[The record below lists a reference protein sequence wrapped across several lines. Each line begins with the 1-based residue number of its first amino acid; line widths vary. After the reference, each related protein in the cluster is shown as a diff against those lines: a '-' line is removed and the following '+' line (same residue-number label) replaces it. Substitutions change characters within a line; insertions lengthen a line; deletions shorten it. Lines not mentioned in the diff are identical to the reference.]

1 MTSRFLSFL
10 PLVGALLLA
19 ACGPAS
25 RTDVLLD
32 DVESYI
38 NEAPDSARAVLRAM
52 DAGVLQTKRLR
63 ARHAL
68 LRTMA
73 QNKCYDDI
81 TISGLLEPAAW
92 YEYHGTPDERLKYWM
107 YRGRIQ
113 QAKGQNNAAAVSF
126 SRAESYV
133 DKAKDKHT
141 VGLLYLSI
149 QGIYEGAFNQAK
161 AQEYSEKA
169 IELFKQIDDPLTG
182 PSLGRLAKVY
192 FDQQKMAQADSVYL
206 EAMPYFEVVPAL
218 APSYLSDYAQ
228 MKVLQ
233 PKKDPEGAIALLD
246 RYRELTGSFTVQE
259 AGAYAYALELLGR
272 RKASDAYIPELRNV
286 SGENAYTARMWLTRI
301 DVAREDYKTAF
312 WEQADNYKQETGY
325 IQKALEDSIG
335 QTLREEADRKATD
348 YEVKLRMT
356 LILAGGI
363 FFALLSAFLLLLLH
377 KGKIE
382 AERNRLVDLREQ
394 MQNDLDRV
402 QEENAKKE
410 LLLSGQEDRI
420 REMEEHVA
428 RERERF
434 TRDRVCRLRQLGELR
449 STFWWRERGGM
460 READAIQRIKKEFS
474 YVFQTDND
482 GAELIQNLDEEL
494 NGAVS
499 QLRDNLRLGRKPKEV
514 LFLCCCILDLEPEM
528 IAEIMDTSKAN
539 VYEKR
544 SRLRARVRELGD
556 PVMDV
561 LIAKNTTA

>member
-1 MTSRFLSFL
+1 MAFRFLNFL
-10 PLVGALLLA
+10 SLVGALLLA

-25 RTDVLLD
+25 RTDALLD

-63 ARHAL
+63 ARYSL

-73 QNKCYDDI
+73 QDKCYDDI
-81 TISGLLEPAAW
+81 TVPGLLDDAAW
-92 YEYHGTPDERLKYWM
+92 FEHHGTPDEQLKYWM
-107 YRGRIQ
+107 YLGRIQ
-113 QAKGQNNAAAVSF
+113 QTKGQHNEAAVSF
-126 SRAESYV
+126 SLAESYTGM
-133 DKAKDKHT
+133 AQDKHT
-141 VGLLYLSI
+141 IGLLYLAI
-149 QGIYEGAFNQAK
+149 QSIYEGVFNQAK

-182 PSLGRLAKVY
+182 PSLGMLARVY
-192 FDQQKMAQADSVYL
+192 LDQQKWTQADSVYQ
-206 EAMPYFEVVPAL
+206 EAIPYFEVVPAL

-233 PKKDPEGAIALLD
+233 PKKDPDGAIALLD
-246 RYRELTGSFTVQE
+246 RYLELTGSFTVQE
-259 AGAYAYALELLGR
+259 VGAYAYALELLGR
-272 RKASDAYIPELRNV
+272 RKASDAYISELRKV
-286 SGENAYTARMWLTRI
+286 SGEDSYAARVWLVRI
-301 DVAREDYKTAF
+301 DVARDDFKAAF
-312 WEQADNYKQETGY
+312 WEQADNYRQEKGY
-325 IQKALEDSIG
+325 IQKALEDSIA
-335 QTLREEADRKATD
+335 QTLREEADRKATAF
-348 YEVKLRMT
+348 EMKLRMT
-356 LILAGGI
+356 LIFAGGI
-363 FFALLSAFLLLLLH
+363 FFALLSAFLLLLMR

-382 AERNRLVDLREQ
+382 AERNRLVDIREQ

-402 QEENAKKE
+402 QEENAQKE
-410 LLLSGQEDRI
+410 QLLSGQEDRI

-428 RERERF
+428 REREKF
-434 TRDRVCRLRQLGELR
+434 TRDRVSRLRQLGELR

-460 READAIQRIKKEFS
+460 REVDAIQRIKKEFS

-482 GAELIQNLDEEL
+482 GEALVRHLDVEL

-499 QLRDNLRLGRKPKEV
+499 RLRDSLRLCGKPKEV

-544 SRLRARVRELGD
+544 SRLRARVRDLGD
-556 PVMDV
+556 PLLAV
-561 LIAKNTTA
+561 LIAKNTTI

>member
-1 MTSRFLSFL
+1 MTSRFLNFL

-25 RTDVLLD
+25 RTDALLN

-38 NEAPDSARAVLRAM
+38 NEAPDSARAVL
-52 DAGVLQTKRLR
+52 DSIDVYTLNTKRLR
-63 ARHAL
+63 ARYSL

-73 QNKCYDDI
+73 QDKCYDDI
-81 TISGLLEPAAW
+81 TVPGLLDDAAW
-92 YEYHGTPDERLKYWM
+92 FEHHGTPDEQLKYWM
-107 YRGRIQ
+107 YLGRIQ
-113 QAKGQNNAAAVSF
+113 QTKGQHNEAAVSF
-126 SRAESYV
+126 SLAESYTGM
-133 DKAKDKHT
+133 AQDKHT
-141 VGLLYLSI
+141 IGLLYLAI
-149 QGIYEGAFNQAK
+149 QSIYEGVFNQAK

-169 IELFKQIDDPLTG
+169 IELFRQIDDPLTG
-182 PSLGRLAKVY
+182 PSLGMLARVY
-192 FDQQKMAQADSVYL
+192 LDQQKWTQADSVYL
-206 EAMPYFEVVPAL
+206 EAVPYFEIVPAL
-218 APSYLSDYAQ
+218 APGYLSDYAQ

-272 RKASDAYIPELRNV
+272 RKESDTYIPGLRNA
-286 SGENAYTARMWLTRI
+286 SGEDAYTARIWLTRI

-325 IQKALEDSIG
+325 IQKALEDSIA
-335 QTLREEADRKATD
+335 QSLREVADRRAAEAKGR
-348 YEVKLRMT
+348 LRFF
-356 LILAGGI
+356 LILAGCI
-363 FFALLSAFLLLLLH
+363 FFALLSAFMLLLLR

-382 AERNRLVDLREQ
+382 VERNRLVDIREQ

-402 QEENAKKE
+402 QEEKAEKE
-410 LLLSGQEDRI
+410 LLLSGQEGRI

-434 TRDRVCRLRQLGELR
+434 TRDRVSRLRQLGELR

-460 READAIQRIKKEFS
+460 REVDAIQRIKKEFS

-482 GAELIQNLDEEL
+482 GTALVQHLDEEL

-499 QLRDNLRLGRKPKEV
+499 RLRDSLHLGGKPKEV

-544 SRLRARVRELGD
+544 SRLRARVRSLGD
-556 PVMDV
+556 PLMDV
-561 LIAKNTTA
+561 LIAKNITL